1 MGNFRLNVNQFML
14 FYFNILMKEV
24 LNYFTC
30 FNKYLEYNE
39 AVGVS
44 SLYLS
49 KELKM
54 NHN

>member
-1 MGNFRLNVNQFML
+1 MR

-24 LNYFTC
+24 QNILFVY
-30 FNKYLEYNE
+30 NKYLEYNE
-39 AVGVS
+39 AAGVS